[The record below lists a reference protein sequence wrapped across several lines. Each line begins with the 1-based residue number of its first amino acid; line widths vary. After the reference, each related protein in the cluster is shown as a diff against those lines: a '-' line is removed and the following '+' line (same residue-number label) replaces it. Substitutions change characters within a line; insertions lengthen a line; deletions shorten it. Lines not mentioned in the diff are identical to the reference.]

1 MTKHRQKEAPHLPPS
16 TLPNP
21 SPWRRVAI
29 YFAWTL
35 VMALFFANAEIQ
47 IEGGAGWATSL
58 PTWRIEKHWLL
69 DIFWGGRAMTGYHAW
84 VFTFMA
90 LVFFMPL
97 AFNGRFV
104 GRDAVLALGGL
115 ALFWVAEDFLWFA
128 LNPAFGLAQFG
139 PAQATWH
146 PRWLWGLPVDY
157 WWGALGAFAL
167 AGLHVRLARRAGG

>member
-1 MTKHRQKEAPHLPPS
+1 
-16 TLPNP
+16 
-21 SPWRRVAI
+21 
-29 YFAWTL
+29 
-35 VMALFFANAEIQ
+35 MALFFANAEIQ